1 MAHDGDHTPTP
12 EPGSWSAI
20 LLQEAGHLLDAVGS
34 WRRGVAARRADRL
47 LARYRYLQR
56 EAAPPAVPPAT
67 VAPTL
72 PAAPA
77 PEPDRV
83 AAWMPA
89 RGTEPVTGWV
99 PASAPA
105 REPEPVEPEPEPV
118 EPEPEAV
125 EPEPEAV
132 EPEPEA
138 VEPEPEPVEPEP
150 EPVEPGPPSAWLVR
164 DPEAEPGPEPEPSA
178 EQDAAPG
185 QPSWLPP
192 GQG

>member
-1 MAHDGDHTPTP
+1 VLLYPRGRMAHDGDHTPTP

-72 PAAPA
+72 PVAPA
-77 PEPDRV
+77 PEPERV
-83 AAWMPA
+83 AAWTPA
-89 RGTEPVTGWV
+89 PAPGPEPVTGWV

-105 REPEPVEPEPEPV
+105 RELEAAAVEPEPEP
-118 EPEPEAV
+118 EAAAPEPEAV

-132 EPEPEA
+132 EP
-138 VEPEPEPVEPEP
+138 VEPEP
-150 EPVEPGPPSAWLVR
+150 EPGPPSAWLVR
-164 DPEAEPGPEPEPSA
+164 DPEAEPEPEPSA